1 MVSKTLNT
9 SHTDSRRSYKNM
21 ISPINSPSINY
32 ENDGYKTIN
41 VKEKIKENSMSLSKK
56 NMPTNNPIY
65 MFAGEK
71 VKVQAHCATKTH
83 LICNV
88 NVCFFMSTRYTYE
101 KLKSELTEKYGDK
114 YVEAHKVEENK
125 GYVPYVTDYCQWFVD
140 QDTLTGKSNT
150 IILSKCD
157 YRSSAPLVISY
168 IDAKNSHIDTLEIKS
183 DF

>member
-1 MVSKTLNT
+1 MKKVLFIITLVLLSFSSMAQIQAMKFLGISLNCTMTTFNSKL
-9 SHTDSRRSYKNM
+9 KGK
-21 ISPINSPSINY
+21 
-32 ENDGYKTIN
+32 GYVQDMN
-41 VKEKIKENSMSLSKK
+41 ASKENLLVMKG
-56 NMPTNNPIY
+56 

-168 IDAKNSHIDTLEIKS
+168 IDAKNSHIDILEIKS